1 LEPLAPSSL
10 THLTKNPALLL
21 IDMQTGLD
29 DWAYYGGNRNNPDAE
44 KNAAAILA
52 KFREFNYPIFHVR
65 HSSTNPK
72 SPLHASK
79 PGFAIKKEVAPM
91 ASEPLFTKNV
101 NSAFIGTDLED
112 LLRKQGIEQLVVVG
126 LTTNHCVSTSVRMAA
141 NLGFEVILISD
152 ATATFDRVGL
162 NAEVFPA
169 TLVHETSLAS
179 LHEEFALVLDTE
191 TLTKQLVTL
200 SGHPQ

>member
-1 LEPLAPSSL
+1 
-10 THLTKNPALLL
+10 
-21 IDMQTGLD
+21 
-29 DWAYYGGNRNNPDAE
+29 
-44 KNAAAILA
+44 
-52 KFREFNYPIFHVR
+52 
-65 HSSTNPK
+65 
-72 SPLHASK
+72 
-79 PGFAIKKEVAPM
+79 M

-162 NAEVFPA
+162 NGEVFPA

-179 LHEEFALVLDTE
+179 LHEEFAIVLDTE
-191 TLTKQLVTL
+191 TLSKQLVTL